1 VACIRVGVGA
11 AVNVGGQV
19 TVGGGRCGLANNGQE
34 PLGHGTGRVLD
45 PALSCGFCVESPAGI
60 EPATHPSHSCCR
72 APVIEGA
79 EVKRSGVSVADRGEP
94 EASCSA
100 WHADGTAGK
109 DDHAWHLAA
118 KAQARAMGEARPR

>member
-45 PALSCGFCVESPAGI
+45 PGLSCGFCVESPAGI
-60 EPATHPSHSCCR
+60 EPANPSFPFVLPRTCNR
-72 APVIEGA
+72 GRRGQAV
-79 EVKRSGVSVADRGEP
+79 RSVCG
-94 EASCSA
+94 
-100 WHADGTAGK
+100 
-109 DDHAWHLAA
+109 
-118 KAQARAMGEARPR
+118 